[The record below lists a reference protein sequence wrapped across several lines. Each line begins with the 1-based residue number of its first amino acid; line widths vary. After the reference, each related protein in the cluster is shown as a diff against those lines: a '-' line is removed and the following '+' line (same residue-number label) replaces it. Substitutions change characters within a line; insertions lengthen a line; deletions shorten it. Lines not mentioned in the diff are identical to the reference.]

1 MTDTIGSIEGSAA
14 DRPLVTHEGHSS
26 PDLWEARA
34 RFYERYHESPIPADE
49 QLRNLGLFLNPQSLA
64 RILLMH
70 ELYSQ
75 ILTVPGVILELGVR
89 WGQNLALFSNLRGIY
104 EPFNLQRRVIGFDTF
119 AGFPTV
125 HEQDGADASITVG
138 GYAVT
143 RDYEQYLETVLEHH
157 ERESPLPQ
165 VRKFELVKGDARLT
179 VPDYLQRHPETIV
192 ALAYFD
198 LDLYEPTRDCLAA
211 IRPHLAKGSVI
222 AFDELGHP
230 AYPGETTAV
239 REVLGMQSYTLRRSR
254 FNPFTSYLIVE

>member
-1 MTDTIGSIEGSAA
+1 MSIEGASE
-14 DRPLVTHEGHSS
+14 DRPLVTHGGHST
-26 PDLWEARA
+26 PELWEARA
-34 RFYERYHESPIPADE
+34 AFYERYRQSPITSDE

-75 ILTVPGVILELGVR
+75 VLTVPGVVLELGVR
-89 WGQNLALFSNLRGIY
+89 WGQNLALFTNLRGIY

-119 AGFPTV
+119 SGFPAV
-125 HEQDGADASITVG
+125 HDQDGSDTSVTVG

-143 RDYEQYLETVLEHH
+143 QDYEDYLEGVLEHH

-165 VRKFELVKGDARLT
+165 VRRFELVKGDARQT
-179 VPDYLQRHPETIV
+179 VPDYLTRHPETIV

-211 IRPHLAKGSVI
+211 IWPHVTKGSVI

-230 AYPGETTAV
+230 DYPGETAAL
-239 REVLGMQSYTLRRSR
+239 REVLGTQACRLQRSR
-254 FNPFTSYLIVE
+254 FNPFTSYLVVE